1 MRILLVLSIL
11 AISSCQQ
18 RREIGSFA
26 ESSSTFHKVLKDET
40 SWFPRDEEIKGDY
53 NEMLEVPSTAQP
65 ATTVKLTDRKLIKNG
80 AIVFKVED
88 VYETKTQLDNLIKE
102 IGGYSSNETQQ
113 NLSDQMQ
120 FNVTVRI
127 PAHNF
132 DDFIITV
139 LKLALKV
146 DSKNINAQDVT
157 EEFIDVQA
165 RIKTKKELES
175 RYHEILKQ
183 AKTVEEILAIES
195 NLSTVR
201 TEIESAEG
209 KLNYLTSQISLST
222 LVITYYQPIGT
233 DFGFAAKLINSF
245 KDGWE
250 NLLAFLVG
258 AVSVWPFVII
268 FSIGAFWLWKR
279 LKRKPIPNS
288 SSV

>member
-11 AISSCQQ
+11 AISSCHP

-40 SWFPRDEEIKGDY
+40 SWFPRNEEIKGDY

-65 ATTVKLTDRKLIKNG
+65 ATTVKLTERKLIKNG
-80 AIVFKVED
+80 TIVFKVAD
-88 VYETKTQLDNLIKE
+88 VYETKTRVDNLIKE

-120 FNVTVRI
+120 ISVTVRI
-127 PAHNF
+127 PAGNF
-132 DDFIITV
+132 DDFISTV
-139 LKLALKV
+139 FKLALKV

-268 FSIGAFWLWKR
+268 LAISAFWLWKR
-279 LKRKPIPNS
+279 FKRKPIPNS
-288 SSV
+288 SSI